1 MKLVREPLSDQ
12 LYQILKLK
20 ILKGE
25 IGAGSIL
32 SNRSL
37 QEEFQVSSTPV
48 RDAINH
54 LRQDG
59 LIEEITRSGA
69 KVMAVN
75 LEKALE
81 YNETLMILTTGAIE
95 LSLKKAKPS
104 ALLHKLKKAVEKQ
117 KKYLETDLYF
127 QYDYE
132 FHHVFFEHSK
142 NLYLEEA
149 FQKFHAITEFLV
161 RSVYSED
168 NFFKER
174 EKSISQHE
182 QIIDYVEKNQME
194 DAKELNR
201 IHYFHAEDVLI
212 HLYQGKKED
221 KK

>member
-20 ILKGE
+20 ILKGDIE
-25 IGAGSIL
+25 AGSVL

-54 LRQDG
+54 LHQDG

-69 KVMAVN
+69 KVMSVN

-95 LSLKKAKPS
+95 LSLKKTKS
-104 ALLHKLKKAVEKQ
+104 VLLLNKLKKAVEKQ

-132 FHHVFFEHSK
+132 FHHVFFENSE
-142 NLYLEEA
+142 NSYLEKI
-149 FQKFHAITEFLV
+149 FQKFHAIAEFLV
-161 RSVYSED
+161 RSVYSDD
-168 NFFKER
+168 NFFTAR
-174 EKSISQHE
+174 EKSVFQHE
-182 QIIDYVEKNQME
+182 QIIDCVEKNQVE
-194 DAKELNR
+194 EAKHFNKL
-201 IHYFHAEDVLI
+201 HYLHAEEVLLN
-212 HLYQGKKED
+212 LYRAKKER
-221 KK
+221 

>member
-1 MKLVREPLSDQ
+1 MKLVKEPLSDQ

-20 ILKGE
+20 ILKGDIE
-25 IGAGSIL
+25 AGTVL

-54 LRQDG
+54 LHQDG
-59 LIEEITRSGA
+59 FIEEITRSGA
-69 KVMAVN
+69 KVMTVS

-95 LSLKKAKPS
+95 VSLKKNKAN
-104 ALLHKLKKAVEKQ
+104 LLVNKLKKAVIQQ

-132 FHHVFFEHSK
+132 FHHVFFEYSQ
-142 NLYLEEA
+142 NTYLSEA
-149 FQKFHAITEFLV
+149 FQKLHPMMEFLV
-161 RSVYSED
+161 RSVHSKD
-168 NFFKER
+168 SFFTAR

-182 QIIDYVEKNQME
+182 TIIEYLIQNQVEEAAQ
-194 DAKELNR
+194 LNR
-201 IHYFHAEDVLI
+201 VHYLHAEDIMRV
-212 HLYQGKKED
+212 LYQEKK
-221 KK
+221 

>member
-20 ILKGE
+20 ILKGD

-48 RDAINH
+48 RDAINR

-59 LIEEITRSGA
+59 LIEEISRSGA
-69 KVMAVN
+69 KVMSVR

-81 YNETLMILTTGAIE
+81 YNETLMILTTGAME
-95 LSLKKAKPS
+95 VALKKTKS
-104 ALLHKLKKAVEKQ
+104 SLLVSKLKRAVEKQ

-132 FHHVFFEHSK
+132 FHHVFFEYSK
-142 NLYLEEA
+142 NSYLEEA

-161 RSVYSED
+161 RSFYSQD
-168 NFFKER
+168 QYFKAR
-174 EKSISQHE
+174 EKSIEQHE
-182 QIIDYVEKNQME
+182 VIVEYILQGQFEKAEQMNKN
-194 DAKELNR
+194 
-201 IHYFHAEDVLI
+201 HYGHAEAVLKDI
-212 HLYQGKKED
+212 YRQMK
-221 KK
+221 